1 MRDIKIFLKKKKIA
15 GEKRLEKDIK
25 ILLQKKKKKDNIIW
39 NVRRSSL
46 TIEIIIQH
54 KKVTIVSSLK
64 ILGQSSLFQ
73 G

>member
-39 NVRRSSL
+39 NVRRRSL

-54 KKVTIVSSLK
+54 KKVTIVSFLK

>member
-25 ILLQKKKKKDNIIW
+25 ILLQKKKKKGNIIW

-54 KKVTIVSSLK
+54 KKVTIVSFLK

>member
-15 GEKRLEKDIK
+15 GEKRLQKDIK

-54 KKVTIVSSLK
+54 KKVTIVSFLK

>member
-54 KKVTIVSSLK
+54 KKVTIVSFLK